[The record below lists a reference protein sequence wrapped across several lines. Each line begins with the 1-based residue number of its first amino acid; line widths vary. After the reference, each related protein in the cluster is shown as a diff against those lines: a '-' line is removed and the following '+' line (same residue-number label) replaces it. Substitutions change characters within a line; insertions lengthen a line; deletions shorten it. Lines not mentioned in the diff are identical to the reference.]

1 MKNGRKK
8 KERSHQEK
16 TSLTSEE
23 LLILMPILVSHVSC
37 IPNKSASIFKGKKSK
52 FFSPTRQFAFSKEN
66 WRRPA
71 SEVNMLMRLL
81 AKSLT
86 DQLPLFRIHKIR
98 LNVIGDRDQIPRIVS
113 EEINRVELATLD
125 HCGMKLVVAVNYS
138 GQFDII
144 QAVRR
149 LSQEK
154 ESLADVT
161 FQDIQSALLTGA
173 SENPDLIIRTGGD
186 TRLSNFY
193 LWQAANSEIHFEEK
207 LWPDFTCNDLDR
219 HLCQFAITER
229 RFGRIG
235 PQLKDVK

>member
-1 MKNGRKK
+1 MNTLRHLAIIMDGNGRWATGRNRP
-8 KERSHQEK
+8 RSFGHVNGANVASDIIRYSAQIGIP
-16 TSLTSEE
+16 TLSL
-23 LLILMPILVSHVSC
+23 
-37 IPNKSASIFKGKKSK
+37 
-52 FFSPTRQFAFSKEN
+52 FAFSKDN

-86 DQLPLFRIHKIR
+86 NQLPLFRIHKIR

-113 EEINRVELATLD
+113 DEINRVELATLD

-154 ESLADVT
+154 ESLADIT
-161 FQDIQSALLTGA
+161 FQDMQNALLTGT

-207 LWPDFTCNDLDR
+207 LWPDFTCSDLDR

-229 RFGRIG
+229 RFGRTG
-235 PQLKDVK
+235 AQLKHVK

>member
-1 MKNGRKK
+1 MNTLRHLAIIMDGNGRWATGRNRP
-8 KERSHQEK
+8 RSFGHVTGANVASDIIRYSSQIGIP
-16 TSLTSEE
+16 TLSL
-23 LLILMPILVSHVSC
+23 
-37 IPNKSASIFKGKKSK
+37 
-52 FFSPTRQFAFSKEN
+52 FAFSKEN

-154 ESLADVT
+154 ESLADIT

-207 LWPDFTCNDLDR
+207 LWPDFTRSDLDR

-229 RFGRIG
+229 RFGRTG
-235 PQLKDVK
+235 AQLKDVK